1 LAADLEAA
9 QGRGDP
15 EQTLALR
22 EEIEALDRELARA
35 TGLCGRSRHTS
46 DAERARISVTRT
58 IRLALTRIAE
68 AAPVPGAHLARR
80 IRTGTFCVY
89 VREPRE

>member
-1 LAADLEAA
+1 LAADLDAVDD
-9 QGRGDP
+9 RGDP
-15 EQTLALR
+15 QLTRALR
-22 EEIEALDRELARA
+22 EEIAALDRELARA
-35 TGLCGRSRHTS
+35 IGLGGRSRQAS

-68 AAPVPGAHLARR
+68 AAPGSGAHLTRR

-89 VREPRE
+89 VRDRE